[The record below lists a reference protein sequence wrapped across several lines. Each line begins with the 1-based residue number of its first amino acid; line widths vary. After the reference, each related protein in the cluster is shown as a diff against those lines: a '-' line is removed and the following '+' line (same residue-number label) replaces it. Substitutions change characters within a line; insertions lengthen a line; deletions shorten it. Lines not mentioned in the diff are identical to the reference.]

1 MKNFERKYRFTVAP
15 HGKPG
20 FQVGEGDPMPLRI
33 NFKVEKADTETP
45 NTSRISIWNLNP
57 EHIAMLKEKD
67 CMAALYAGY
76 EQGNVSLINVGTVV
90 HAFTLMDGGDRETI
104 IEVTDGRISLRDTYV
119 SLSYSGTV
127 NTRKIIEDAAEGMGV
142 ALTVSYNAKFANMPN
157 GFSFVGPARV
167 ALDKACATTGLQW
180 QIYNGVLQ
188 VKNRGDTMS
197 REVYVLS
204 PETGLVGIPKQ
215 FTYGEDCAGLGEQH
229 GWEATYLL
237 NGAIQVSDFV
247 RLESKFVKGFFRVK
261 WIEFV
266 GDNIRG
272 AWLCTARL
280 VYATAPRIAPAE
292 HFHSSHT
299 TPHPHHRSA
308 THQHRIVQQAS

>member
-1 MKNFERKYRFTVAP
+1 MINFDRKYRFAVSP
-15 HGKPG
+15 PGKPG

-33 NFKVEKADTETP
+33 NFKVEMADTETP
-45 NTSRISIWNLNP
+45 NTSRISVWNLSP
-57 EHIAMLKEKD
+57 EHLEILKESD
-67 CMAALYAGY
+67 CMATLHAGY
-76 EQGNVSLINVGTVV
+76 AQGNVTLISVGTVV
-90 HAFTLMDGGDRETI
+90 YASTIMDGGDRETI
-104 IEVTDGRISLRDTYV
+104 IEVTDGRIPLRDTYV
-119 SLSYSGTV
+119 ALSYSGKV
-127 NTRKIIEDAAEGMGV
+127 GTRKIIEDTAKAMGA
-142 ALTVSYNAKFANMPN
+142 ALTVSYNAKFADLPN

-215 FTYGEDCAGLGEQH
+215 FTYGEEGAGLGGQH

-247 RLESKFVKGFFRVK
+247 RLESKFVTGFFRAK

-280 VYATAPRIAPAE
+280 VYA
-292 HFHSSHT
+292 
-299 TPHPHHRSA
+299 
-308 THQHRIVQQAS
+308 